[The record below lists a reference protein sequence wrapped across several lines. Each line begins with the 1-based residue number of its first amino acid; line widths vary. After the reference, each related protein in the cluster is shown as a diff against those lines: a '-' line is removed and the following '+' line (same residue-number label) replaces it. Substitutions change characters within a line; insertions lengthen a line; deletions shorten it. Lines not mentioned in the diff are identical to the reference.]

1 MTAYDLVLFKELVHQ
16 RSGLQFEA
24 MAESSLMLALKK
36 RMMANQ
42 GEPPSAYYA
51 RLLGN
56 ESEFD
61 ELVSLL
67 TINETYFYREPKQLD
82 LLVNQL
88 LPDLLAK
95 GRGLPLRILS
105 AGCSTGEEPYSIA
118 IALLEKFGE
127 SASSMVTIIAGDIDQ
142 HALRRARHAH
152 FHEYAF
158 RGMPPALRQRY
169 FTYVTGQGYQLDAR
183 VRGMVE
189 FHSLNLLATRLPP
202 RYVDFD
208 VIFFRNVSI
217 YFDAPTRR
225 NIQHALYA
233 AMRETGC
240 LVLGSAETLANDL
253 GIFHLVEEGGQFYF
267 SKDENRP
274 KPAPQAS
281 KQVVPPLLKKVK
293 LPVIPAPLPPKVCV
307 PLLPEGLAAPGE
319 WAENLE
325 AVRGLIRAKQHE
337 AALKQ
342 ILLLRKSAPAG
353 DMELKLLESYVLLQ
367 TRRFVEASALA
378 EQVLARD
385 NWSVEAMMLL
395 GFVAKWQDDPSAAI
409 GHFKTA
415 AYTRPDCWPAHYYLG
430 RLLQDTEVAKAR
442 REYRT
447 ALLQLESNPDPDGGL
462 RLPLDLPVA
471 DIRFLCERRS
481 SAVAGRT

>member
-1 MTAYDLVLFKELVHQ
+1 MTAHDLALFKELVRQ

-42 GEPPSAYYA
+42 GEMPSAYYV

-56 ESEFD
+56 ENEFD

-82 LLVNQL
+82 LLINQL

-127 SASSMVTIIAGDIDQ
+127 NAGKMVTIIAGDIDQ

-158 RGMPPALRQRY
+158 RGMPPALRERY
-169 FTYVTGQGYQLDAR
+169 FSYVPGQGYQLDAR

-189 FHSLNLLATRLPP
+189 FHSLNLLATRLPA

-208 VIFFRNVSI
+208 IVFFRNVSI

-233 AMRETGC
+233 AMRDTGC

-253 GIFHLVEEGGQFYF
+253 GVFHLVEEGGQFYF

-274 KPAPQAS
+274 RPVPHAVKLA
-281 KQVVPPLLKKVK
+281 VPPVLKKAK
-293 LPVIPAPLPPKVCV
+293 PPVVAAPLPAKAHV
-307 PLLPEGLAAPGE
+307 PAAPARLTAPGE

-325 AVRGLIRAKQHE
+325 AVRGLIRTKQH
-337 AALKQ
+337 AAAQ
-342 ILLLRKSAPAG
+342 ERIAFLRRSAPA
-353 DMELKLLESYVLLQ
+353 DVELLLLESYVLLQ
-367 TRRFVEASALA
+367 TRRFTEAAALA
-378 EQVLARD
+378 QQVLARD

-395 GFVAKWQDDPSAAI
+395 GFVAKWQDDPNAAI

-415 AYTRPDCWPAHYYLG
+415 TYTRPDCWPAHYYLG
-430 RLLQDTEVAKAR
+430 RLLQDTEAAKAR

-447 ALLQLESNPDPDGGL
+447 ALLLLESNPDPDGGL

-481 SAVAGRT
+481 SVVAGRT